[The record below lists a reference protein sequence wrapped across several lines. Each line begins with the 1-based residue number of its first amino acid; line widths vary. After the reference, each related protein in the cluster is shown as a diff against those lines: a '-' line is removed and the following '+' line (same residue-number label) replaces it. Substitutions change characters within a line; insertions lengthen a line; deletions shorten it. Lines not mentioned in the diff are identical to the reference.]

1 MSAAERA
8 GGPGFTHLDAAGH
21 PRMVDVSAK
30 GATTRT
36 ATARA
41 LVSLPP
47 AVRERLTGAGGNGA
61 DHAGSGVDIVTAK
74 GPVFHTARI
83 AGIMAAKRTAELIPL
98 CHPIGLEDCT
108 IEIDQTSGGDLSI
121 ECRTVVT
128 HKTGVEMEALT
139 GASVAA
145 LTVYDMCKAISRGIV
160 IKDVRLLSK
169 SGGRS
174 GDYRV
179 PDRGHAGGA

>member
-1 MSAAERA
+1 MSAADPA

-108 IEIDQTSGGDLSI
+108 IDIGQTPGGDLSI

>member
-1 MSAAERA
+1 MSAADPA
-8 GGPGFTHLDAAGH
+8 GAAGFTHLDAAGH

-47 AVRERLTGAGGNGA
+47 AVRERLTGANGA
-61 DHAGSGVDIVTAK
+61 AADIVTAK

-98 CHPIGLEDCT
+98 CHPIGLEDCA

-160 IKDVRLLSK
+160 IRDVRLLSK

-174 GDYRV
+174 GDYAG
-179 PDRGHAGGA
+179 DGDHAGGA

>member
-1 MSAAERA
+1 MSAADPA
-8 GGPGFTHLDAAGH
+8 GASGFTHLDAAGH

-47 AVRERLTGAGGNGA
+47 AVRERLTGAGANGA
-61 DHAGSGVDIVTAK
+61 EPAGSGRDIVTAK

-108 IEIDQTSGGDLSI
+108 IEIDRTPGGDLSI

-160 IKDVRLLSK
+160 IKDVRLIHK

-174 GDYRV
+174 GDYRADV
-179 PDRGHAGGA
+179 S